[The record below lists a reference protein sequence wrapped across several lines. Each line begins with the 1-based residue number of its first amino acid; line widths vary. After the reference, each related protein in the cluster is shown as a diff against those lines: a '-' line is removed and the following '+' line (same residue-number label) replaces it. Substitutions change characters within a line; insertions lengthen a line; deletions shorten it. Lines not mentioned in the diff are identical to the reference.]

1 MPISLLTNTS
11 ALNAKRNVEDASEG
25 LAKTLERLSSG
36 KRINHAGD
44 DAAGLAISDTL
55 ESRIRSMGQAHR
67 NTLDAVS
74 LAQVAEGGMNEVS
87 NIILRMRELAIQ
99 SASDTV
105 GDKERELLQIET
117 KELNSELGRLAESTK
132 YLGTN
137 LLNGQGQDFVFQIGP
152 DNNENN
158 RLSYSASQI
167 DLRPGTLGV
176 DSVDLSSR
184 DDAQGAIE
192 TLDNALQR
200 IGKPRAQLGA
210 IQERMHS
217 ISRTLAGQQETLGAA
232 KSRILDADLAEE
244 ASEAFRNQVRVKAGV
259 AVMAQANTLPALALR
274 LLE

>member
-1 MPISLLTNTS
+1 MPISLLTNTT
-11 ALNAKRNVEDASEG
+11 ALSAKRNVEEANESLG
-25 LAKTLERLSSG
+25 RALERLSSG

-55 ESRIRSMGQAHR
+55 ESRIRSMAQAER

-117 KELNSELGRLAESTK
+117 KELHAELGRLADSTK

-158 RLSYSASQI
+158 RISYSASQI
-167 DLRPGTLGV
+167 DLRPGTLGI

-192 TLDNALQR
+192 SLDNALQR

-217 ISRTLAGQQETLGAA
+217 ITRTLASQQETLGAA
-232 KSRILDADLAEE
+232 KSRILDADMAQE
-244 ASEAFRNQVRVKAGV
+244 ASESFRNQVRVKAGT
-259 AVMAQANTLPALALR
+259 AVMAQANTLPSLALR

>member
-1 MPISLLTNTS
+1 MPISLLTNTT
-11 ALNAKRNVEDASEG
+11 ALSAKRNVEEANES
-25 LAKTLERLSSG
+25 LSKSLERLSSG

-44 DAAGLAISDTL
+44 DAAGLAISDSF
-55 ESRIRSMGQAHR
+55 ESRIRSMAQAER

-105 GDKERELLQIET
+105 SDKERELLQIET
-117 KELNSELGRLAESTK
+117 KELHNELGRLAESTK
-132 YLGTN
+132 YLGTS

-158 RLSYSASQI
+158 RISYSASQI
-167 DLRPGTLGV
+167 DLRPSTLGI

-192 TLDNALQR
+192 SLDNALQR

-217 ISRTLAGQQETLGAA
+217 ITRTLASQQETLGAA
-232 KSRILDADLAEE
+232 KSRILDADLAQE
-244 ASEAFRNQVRVKAGV
+244 ASEAFRNQVRVKAGT
-259 AVMAQANTLPALALR
+259 AVMAQANTLPSLALR